1 MLSDWS
7 PTAQN
12 SPFPFNITKH
22 TKNFIKS
29 HSVAFRIP
37 FHPYCNSHLFL
48 DLSKC
53 MYVCIYFY
61 IIQYCSKVWGH
72 FFFINT
78 FIQHGHLDIFS
89 RHLECY
95 KRNRFQIC
103 SVALNFEV
111 IKESWK
117 KYHGFHKN
125 IKQKKKFNMVL
136 EHQISILEWFLKNH
150 VTLMIRVMML
160 KMQLQEEITYSNI
173 FKWKSSDLVVT
184 IFPISQFYRFFIV

>member
-1 MLSDWS
+1 MCVY
-7 PTAQN
+7 
-12 SPFPFNITKH
+12 I
-22 TKNFIKS
+22 FILYSTVQKFE
-29 HSVAFRIP
+29 VT
-37 FHPYCNSHLFL
+37 
-48 DLSKC
+48 
-53 MYVCIYFY
+53 
-61 IIQYCSKVWGH
+61 

-117 KYHGFHKN
+117 KYHDFHKN
-125 IKQKKKFNMVL
+125 IKQKKKINMVL

-150 VTLMIRVMML
+150 VTLMIGVMML

-184 IFPISQFYRFFIV
+184 IFPISQFYRFFIFLFFQLNAALVSLKHKKSYWPQSIKFSIMS